1 MTEGNPRIGIIAD
14 STLQGH
20 LLSSAIRGQG
30 YDVVVNTDPEH
41 LQRSWFEADK
51 LELWVV
57 DLSSEDRWQDFLDV
71 LLEDA
76 GAPILFCDGQA
87 PAKTAAEYPRWERR
101 LVGKMLDFVG
111 KPRVQERLESLE
123 PVAPRVA
130 IPTPTEFRERS
141 RPAGAPP
148 GRVWVLG
155 ASLGGP
161 AAVKTFL
168 DCLPAELPAAFVL
181 AQHIDGSFLE
191 TLTKVLVRDN
201 DFQCRIGFDGEHLE
215 EGTILIAPVE
225 YEIKFDG
232 DGAVTSAGRE
242 WEGPYAPSI
251 DQVINNATS
260 CFGARASAILFSGMG
275 NDGSIAGP
283 LMKSRGGQIWA
294 QSSDS
299 CAVSSQPDAARETGC
314 VSYSGSPEELA
325 MQLVEHVR
333 QELRAAGRASSTG

>member
-1 MTEGNPRIGIIAD
+1 MTEPNPRIGIIAD

-30 YDVVVNTDPEH
+30 YDVVVNTDPEN
-41 LQRSWFEADK
+41 LQRDWFAEGR

-57 DLSSEDRWQDFLDV
+57 DLSSEDRWQEFLDV
-71 LLEDA
+71 LLEEA

-87 PAKTAAEYPRWERR
+87 PARNAPEYPRWERR

-111 KPRVQERLESLE
+111 KPKIQERLESLE

-130 IPTPTEFRERS
+130 IPTPSEFRESPRKT
-141 RPAGAPP
+141 GAAPE
-148 GRVWVLG
+148 RVWVLG

-168 DCLPAELPAAFVL
+168 DCLPPELPVAFVL

-191 TLTKVLVRDN
+191 TLTRVLVRDN

-215 EGTILIAPVE
+215 EGAILIAPVE
-225 YEIKFDG
+225 YEIQFNDQ
-232 DGAVTSAGRE
+232 GAVASSGKE

-251 DQVINNATS
+251 DQVINNAAT
-260 CFGARASAILFSGMG
+260 CFGAHANAILFSGMG

-283 LMKSRGGQIWA
+283 VMKGKGGQVWA
-294 QSSDS
+294 QSTDS

-314 VSYSGSPEELA
+314 VDYSGSPEELA

-333 QELRAAGRASSTG
+333 QELRAAGRANTG